1 MSIKSE
7 PEIHI
12 SKHKTPQINSN
23 IIPIS
28 NSAVNRIIPMV
39 KNLPNN
45 RNISTSSQSVHS
57 MNNYQI
63 HQKYNDIK
71 PTYPIYNDINKNQY
85 NILKQNNKPINNII
99 KTDISNNQIKN
110 ITPKVENIQ
119 KNGMYNQM
127 SSLKNI
133 SSINTQNNIS
143 QVPLKNTQ
151 NIPSY
156 NQIPPYRN
164 INQNNQAEYISITPS
179 RNDSTTV
186 NTPSY
191 NQIPSYRNINQN
203 NSQNITPSNNLIP
216 TLRNIN
222 RDQPSPSSLLYE
234 TKNTDLPDSFSI
246 DSLLYSDP
254 VDLYDDPF
262 NDIANF

>member
-164 INQNNQAEYISITPS
+164 INQNN
-179 RNDSTTV
+179 
-186 NTPSY
+186 
-191 NQIPSYRNINQN
+191 
-203 NSQNITPSNNLIP
+203 SQNITPSNNLIP

-254 VDLYDDPF
+254 VDLYDDTF